1 MYIEGVLR
9 RQAERWPSVQLR
21 FGCKLL
27 RYVVNDDGVEAA
39 VEVLATGAQQTIRAA
54 YLVGA
59 DGPRSLVREGL
70 GIRYEGHAGEQREF
84 MGGKML
90 AVYYRSQAWR
100 EVCCGGPAWQY
111 WAINHADRGLICAI
125 DGIDRYV
132 FHTQLP
138 QGESGGTRASDR
150 IGVQALMRAT
160 GREFPVELIGTAEWT
175 AGFALVAE
183 RYAAIR
189 AFFDAHEADVIEP
202 VRTIIGRGRQYS
214 AADWCDAMTRLQA
227 LGQQARLHRVT

>member
-1 MYIEGVLR
+1 MIVAAEWIGERVNRADRGV
-9 RQAERWPSVQLR
+9 
-21 FGCKLL
+21 G
-27 RYVVNDDGVEAA
+27 
-39 VEVLATGAQQTIRAA
+39 
-54 YLVGA
+54 
-59 DGPRSLVREGL
+59 
-70 GIRYEGHAGEQREF
+70 EGHAGEQREF

-100 EVCCGGPAWQY
+100 EVCCGDPAWQY

-183 RYAAIR
+183 RYGDDRQRVFILGDAAHLFTPTGGQGYNTTVDDAANLGWKLAAVCKGWGGRELLATYEGERKPIGHRNTGFAR
-189 AFFDAHEADVIEP
+189 AMADSK
-202 VRTIIGRGRQYS
+202 IGR
-214 AADWCDAMTRLQA
+214 A
-227 LGQQARLHRVT
+227 HV